1 MIYFQ
6 IKVDNLA
13 LTNRYVATWNVHGAL
28 EGAQGKLDH
37 ILYWNKTD
45 NVGILCLQEIHAR
58 NLLTKQVLD
67 PDLQSWNLYT
77 AGPATGEA
85 HGSAGFRSLKPPTKP
100 HSNSVA

>member
-13 LTNRYVATWNVHGAL
+13 LTNHYVATWNVHGAL

-37 ILYWNKTD
+37 ILYWDKTN

-58 NLLTKQVLD
+58 NLLSKQVLD
-67 PDLQSWNLYT
+67 PDLQSWTLCT
-77 AGPATGEA
+77 AGPATGRA
-85 HGSAGFRSLKPPTKP
+85 HGSTGFLIEGSYKVDTLRR
-100 HSNSVA
+100 